1 MNYKLFDEFIT
12 LQALFKE
19 LGIIHSGGA
28 IKTFLLENQVVV
40 NDEPEARRGR
50 KLRVGDEIKVIGTED
65 VITILQPSPE
75 EIKEHQ
81 ADKLEKERVA
91 QLVKKLNQE
100 QKKHSKTKKE
110 ENKREPIRI
119 PGTKYVA

>member
-50 KLRVGDEIKVIGTED
+50 KLRVEM
-65 VITILQPSPE
+65 
-75 EIKEHQ
+75 
-81 ADKLEKERVA
+81 
-91 QLVKKLNQE
+91 NQS
-100 QKKHSKTKKE
+100 HW
-110 ENKREPIRI
+110 
-119 PGTKYVA
+119 Y